1 MQEPRPSQNPGL
13 NPCDSASEIIA
24 TFTRPMSRHSD
35 NDSKNPSDIIENA
48 CIGATAPS
56 AFVVDLV
63 VRLAPY
69 RPNSFHK
76 LSTRCLTASSITIGR
91 PHSRS
96 VSPGHLL
103 VASSPILDPKPATGD
118 AKSR

>member
-1 MQEPRPSQNPGL
+1 MQEPRPSQKPGL
-13 NPCDSASEIIA
+13 KPCDSVSEIIA
-24 TFTRPMSRHSD
+24 TFTRPISRQSD
-35 NDSKNPSDIIENA
+35 NDRKKPFDIIEKA
-48 CIGATAPS
+48 CIRATAPS
-56 AFVVDLV
+56 ALLLV
-63 VRLAPY
+63 LSYRSPY

-76 LSTRCLTASSITIGR
+76 VSTRCLTASSITIGR

-103 VASSPILDPKPATGD
+103 VASSPIFEPRPATGD